1 MRCITLLLIFVLGTL
16 VISTNVESAEPEQV
30 HLATNGIPGEMVV
43 QWGTEEDTTAF
54 CNSDNTVEY
63 GTSQDSLNF
72 SEEGDDDM
80 YLWTTCTHTTILSGL
95 TSNTTYYYRVG
106 GSGEWSDVFSFRTME
121 EKPESIQIG
130 AIADHGTSSNAQET
144 TSKMVPVDFD
154 LVIHAGD
161 ISYANG
167 AGSGNGIGDQSVWD
181 EYQNQIEMI
190 ASKTPHMYAPGNHEE
205 DAEPYGFDAYESRF
219 YSPGSNSF
227 WYSFDFEYIHFV
239 SISSEHD
246 YDPGSSQ
253 YTWLENDLE
262 DADGNRE
269 NVPWVI
275 VFAHRPMYSSNG
287 EGDGH
292 GSEIEFRDAMESLLF
307 DYNVDLAIWG
317 HDHHYERTHPV
328 FEEQVYANNTGSYD
342 DPYYLPEA
350 PIHIV
355 AGMAGRSIYDGFEEP
370 QPEWSAYRE
379 LSYGYTQ
386 FEVTKSGTLHY
397 EFIRNSDGIVSDEFW
412 IVQSLD
418 YEPSGTIDYPETGT
432 NQTNETE
439 EKDIIDKIKELNY
452 ANAPISIL
460 IVTVVA
466 IFKSRLREV

>member
-1 MRCITLLLIFVLGTL
+1 
-16 VISTNVESAEPEQV
+16 
-30 HLATNGIPGEMVV
+30 
-43 QWGTEEDTTAF
+43 
-54 CNSDNTVEY
+54 
-63 GTSQDSLNF
+63 
-72 SEEGDDDM
+72 
-80 YLWTTCTHTTILSGL
+80 
-95 TSNTTYYYRVG
+95 
-106 GSGEWSDVFSFRTME
+106 
-121 EKPESIQIG
+121 
-130 AIADHGTSSNAQET
+130 
-144 TSKMVPVDFD
+144 
-154 LVIHAGD
+154 
-161 ISYANG
+161 
-167 AGSGNGIGDQSVWD
+167 
-181 EYQNQIEMI
+181 
-190 ASKTPHMYAPGNHEE
+190 
-205 DAEPYGFDAYESRF
+205 
-219 YSPGSNSF
+219 
-227 WYSFDFEYIHFV
+227 
-239 SISSEHD
+239 
-246 YDPGSSQ
+246 
-253 YTWLENDLE
+253 
-262 DADGNRE
+262 
-269 NVPWVI
+269 
-275 VFAHRPMYSSNG
+275 
-287 EGDGH
+287 
-292 GSEIEFRDAMESLLF
+292 MESLLF

-317 HDHHYERTHPV
+317 HDHHYERTYPV

-342 DPYYLPEA
+342 DPYYLPDA